1 VSMTR
6 SPSTGVQTQ
15 SRWQSSGEHP
25 APTAAGT
32 TSSDDTPDPVLAL
45 LQHHQVSQISPPMID
60 AAEGRLQLALEQAR
74 RGRSG
79 DAALLLRQL
88 ATDLGITLELG

>member
-1 VSMTR
+1 MSMTR
-6 SPSTGVQTQ
+6 SPSTGMPTSSRRQ
-15 SRWQSSGEHP
+15 STAGNP
-25 APTAAGT
+25 AAPTAGT
-32 TSSDDTPDPVLAL
+32 MSAEDDLDPVLAL

-60 AAEGRLQLALEQAR
+60 AAEGRLQLALDQAR

-88 ATDLGITLELG
+88 VTDLGITLELD